1 MAETIFSPAATT
13 SLERRGLRDRVYDLV
28 LDMLMSSSIE
38 AGTRLSIDAIARDLN
53 VSPTPVRE
61 ALVQLERTGLVT
73 REAHKG
79 YRVAPP
85 IADDQLEALFDARV
99 VLESGATALAART
112 PETLVPVLE
121 GALADHTAVMERV
134 QNSPGSGEM
143 PVELIREYFAVDWNF
158 HHLIFEG
165 ARNPFLLDMSEAIST
180 RVHRMR
186 QTVKTGVSDAL
197 EAVTEHR
204 AVLDA
209 LTVSPDAAA
218 QAMREHIDKVR
229 ERSRRDAAR
238 QASNTAR

>member
-1 MAETIFSPAATT
+1 MSDTVYPLGAAL

-28 LDMLMSSSIE
+28 LDMLMSADIE
-38 AGTRLSIDAIARDLN
+38 PGSRLSIDTIARDLR

-85 IADDQLEALFDARV
+85 ISDGQLEALFDAR
-99 VLESGATALAART
+99 L
-112 PETLVPVLE
+112 VLE
-121 GALADHTAVMERV
+121 GGATELAAEHADSLVPLLADALDEHREVTKRV
-134 QNSPGSGEM
+134 QDAAVHDDLS
-143 PVELIREYFAVDWNF
+143 VALLREYFAIDWHF

-165 ARNPFLLDMSEAIST
+165 TNNPFLIDMSEAIST

-186 QTVKTGVSDAL
+186 QTVTTGVSDARF
-197 EAVTEHR
+197 AVVEHS

-209 LTVSPDAAA
+209 FREGPAAA
-218 QAMREHIDKVR
+218 AAAMRDHIEKVR
-229 ERSRRDAAR
+229 GRSRQDAFR
-238 QASNTAR
+238 